1 MKLVWRILLLYH
13 PMTMYMWLNSFLQ
26 LTKAERG
33 ISYCFHICASH
44 SDVGKYRLY
53 ILAFMFNL
61 LGIDIKYH
69 GPDIKEVSDS
79 IFTCEKTYTSVLTLW
94 WMSTTS
100 WHGNPENIW
109 TYWVPY
115 TKLHYVSYLA
125 RATIKPFHN
134 STSQIDTMNK
144 NSKGACT
151 CA

>member
-61 LGIDIKYH
+61 LGINIKYH

-79 IFTCEKTYTSVLTLW
+79 IYIYLWKNLHKCVDFVVNVNNLLTWKSRKHMNVLSTLYKA
-94 WMSTTS
+94 SLCF
-100 WHGNPENIW
+100 
-109 TYWVPY
+109 VP
-115 TKLHYVSYLA
+115 
-125 RATIKPFHN
+125 
-134 STSQIDTMNK
+134 
-144 NSKGACT
+144 CT
-151 CA
+151 CDYQTFPQFNLTNRHHE